1 MKTLVFLLVLACIVG
16 LVKSWEWPW
25 QEGKRPWEKPKNPIP
40 SPNPRKFRFIWYW
53 VFEPNLFVSGDKSCR
68 LNLGPAWGGRC

>member
-1 MKTLVFLLVLACIVG
+1 MKTLGLLLALVCIVG

-40 SPNPRKFRFIWYW
+40 SPNPR
-53 VFEPNLFVSGDKSCR
+53 DKSCR